1 MGKRMKK
8 VLASAMSLS
17 MVASMAMSGVSATT
31 SRVDSLLSNMSLR
44 QKITQ
49 MMMVDFRQ
57 WKTADEEAKSDFTKM
72 NSEVQKIVED
82 YDFGSVIFFA
92 NNIKE
97 TKQSFNLTMDLQK
110 AATKDNGI
118 PLLITTDQEGGIVY
132 RLGSGTA
139 LPGNMAL
146 GATGDVNNAKIAGE
160 IIGSE
165 LSSLGINTT
174 LAPVVDVNNNANNPV
189 IGLRS
194 YGEDAEMVGK
204 MASAE
209 IEGLAEYNVIGCA
222 KHFPGHGD
230 TATDSHY
237 GLPMVNKSKEELLNN
252 ELKPYQVAI
261 NQGIEMIMSAH
272 ILYPQ
277 LDDTTVH
284 SDKTG
289 KEEKLPS
296 TLSHKILT
304 DLLKG
309 EMGFNGVVV
318 TDAMNMAGIAA
329 TYDEVQAVKLA
340 INAGV
345 DLICMPTNITCLE
358 DMSKL
363 DAIID
368 GVEKAVND
376 GEIQKSR
383 LDDAVTRVL
392 TLKENKGILDWK
404 ESNYS
409 LEKALATV
417 GCDENRA
424 KEREIAAKAVT
435 VVKNENNTLPL
446 NVTKKSKVLLVAAEN
461 NQRSLMKYGVE
472 RAKKAGLI
480 PDGAEVKVTRYMD
493 RTLASDATVINADGS
508 TYTSAMTDLLDWCD
522 TLVVVSDNSRKNIKK
537 AHYENNYTGTPYN
550 LVDYVEK
557 SDSNKTTVVISAN
570 KPYDVQMYP
579 NADAIM
585 AVYGSKGDP
594 TEQLIGGATGST
606 SASGPNIT
614 AGVEVAFGVFG
625 SSGKLPVSIPKYVL
639 STADNGTETG
649 SFSDEILY
657 GNGYGITYDAK
668 TINRD
673 ELENKV
679 AELEKLEKG
688 NYTDASWSVF
698 EIALNDA
705 KEVLSKVSSQEDIDE
720 ALATLNKAYEAL
732 TKNKKEEPTKKKK
745 KKDESTNKKDETV
758 KTETKKNTQKSKV
771 KTGDNTAITAFAV
784 MMFISGCVFVLARRK
799 RND

>member
-8 VLASAMSLS
+8 VLASALSLS
-17 MVASMAMSGVSATT
+17 MVASMAMSGVSAAT

-97 TKQSFNLTMDLQK
+97 TEQSFNLTMDLQK

-194 YGEDAEMVGK
+194 YGEYAEMVGK

-261 NQGIEMIMSAH
+261 DQGIEMIMSAH

-376 GEIQKSR
+376 GEIQESR

-522 TLVVVSDNSRKNIKK
+522 TLVVVSDNSGLNVKK

-557 SDSNKTTVVISAN
+557 SDSNKITVVISAN

-732 TKNKKEEPTKKKK
+732 TENKKEEPTNPSD